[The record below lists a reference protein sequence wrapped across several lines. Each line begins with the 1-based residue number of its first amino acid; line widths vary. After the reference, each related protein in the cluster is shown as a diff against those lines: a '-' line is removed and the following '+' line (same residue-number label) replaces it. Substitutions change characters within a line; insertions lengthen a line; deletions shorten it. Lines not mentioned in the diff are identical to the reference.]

1 MPWRMSSRLGFFFY
15 FTGFLGLGS
24 LLFFLFLSFFLH
36 CYGGH
41 SFALNS
47 EFISNP
53 IGGLITQISGGFNE
67 VDEEMVGKD
76 TGSGLFYC
84 EPKLDLIE
92 IGFGYLKPDPTR
104 KIGSGIR
111 SVFRVSGW
119 IGMGSPK

>member
-1 MPWRMSSRLGFFFY
+1 MPWRMSSRLGFYFYFFY

-24 LLFFLFLSFFLH
+24 LLFSFSFLLIFLSFFLH

-67 VDEEMVGKD
+67 VDEEMVEKD
-76 TGSGLFYC
+76 VGVL
-84 EPKLDLIE
+84 
-92 IGFGYLKPDPTR
+92 
-104 KIGSGIR
+104 
-111 SVFRVSGW
+111 SVWRQAMVGARERVSRR
-119 IGMGSPK
+119 